1 MAFGGIGGKSG
12 GTEKVVL
19 RNNYRMRRTRQVC
32 GTTSYRCSTT
42 SPPNRI
48 VSRRLYNRTTDAAG
62 KSRLSRMDAP
72 GRLEAV
78 IENPD
83 GAKLEIQY
91 QLTLRYSGAAS
102 ISVARCQQDF
112 RLMHL
117 QRLC

>member
-1 MAFGGIGGKSG
+1 M
-12 GTEKVVL
+12 
-19 RNNYRMRRTRQVC
+19 C

-42 SPPNRI
+42 SPPDP
-48 VSRRLYNRTTDAAG
+48 VVGRRLYNRTTDAAG
-62 KSRLSRMDAP
+62 KSRLSRMDAL

-83 GAKLEIQY
+83 GAKLETHY
-91 QLTLRYSGAAS
+91 QLPLRYSGAAS
-102 ISVARCQQDF
+102 ISVARCQQDL